1 MSRDRSNL
9 IGGEKPNPDRGTSNS
24 SGKTSKLGRKGDARM
39 HKAVAARLANPDL
52 SLFDALRIGGF
63 DYPSN
68 DDASI
73 MDAEKVTL
81 GQRKNQLSR
90 RLRLARKNGA
100 DAKTDHKSNLTTF
113 DGTHSL
119 AREQEQKALKTSN
132 IGALA
137 LQMKRDGPVLNGLS
151 DDDDDDHIDEQAK
164 RPRIAK
170 YHPEYAPLFVP
181 PSTSVRNP
189 FSNTS
194 IAKKHTQNSAHGYS
208 AASYAPNQQSGDSLN
223 ISNFNPPLGAGT
235 PNFQQQ
241 PLLSQ
246 PLGNVFNNNQ
256 NSQPRASAVAISS
269 LTASAQAIG
278 LTLEQLA
285 MSLSSNP
292 ANLSK
297 IVLGVDDSATAKKQ
311 ETLALHLYE
320 VESKALYS
328 RCMLSAGMDAKRCQQ
343 SSEEYL
349 NFALKAWQ
357 AEGRRLQALMRSLPT
372 VREPPIEPNTETL
385 DSRGRNDVSTPAQD
399 NIPHCKELVTIP
411 EGKADEIDI
420 PNGDNPDG
428 FHVHRLNGQ
437 CGHKAIIHHPKDGVA
452 HIDFVIGEVIEC
464 YQGIEPI
471 HKNSQWLSRYK
482 CKEMECKH
490 KFGGKD
496 TVVSNGVLKNSTEG
510 RQPKTILL
518 SEIDLNDPEWNLDP
532 SGSIDGGVAGLFK
545 LGGSNKEIPTL

>member
-1 MSRDRSNL
+1 MSHDQSNL
-9 IGGEKPNPDRGTSNS
+9 HEKIDVASAEGETENSNA
-24 SGKTSKLGRKGDARM
+24 KTSKLGRKGDARM

-68 DDASI
+68 DDSSI

-90 RLRLARKNGA
+90 RLRLARKNCTDVKPDDKSSLPTFSGA
-100 DAKTDHKSNLTTF
+100 HTMPRDQELTA
-113 DGTHSL
+113 S
-119 AREQEQKALKTSN
+119 KPSN

-151 DDDDDDHIDEQAK
+151 DDDGEDHIDEQSK

-181 PSTSVRNP
+181 PSASVRNP
-189 FSNTS
+189 FGSTG
-194 IAKKHTQNSAHGYS
+194 IAKHSQNSNIPHAYS
-208 AASYAPNQQSGDSLN
+208 TANCVPNQQPEDNKNAAS
-223 ISNFNPPLGAGT
+223 FNPPLGVGNL
-235 PNFQQQ
+235 NFDEL
-241 PLLSQ
+241 PLVSQ
-246 PLGNVFNNNQ
+246 PLGNVFNCNHT
-256 NSQPRASAVAISS
+256 SQPRASAVAISS
-269 LTASAQAIG
+269 LAASAQAVG

-297 IVLGVDDSATAKKQ
+297 IILGVDDSATAKKQ
-311 ETLALHLYE
+311 DALALHLYE

-328 RCMLSAGMDAKRCQQ
+328 KCMLTAGIDPKRCQQ

-357 AEGRRLQALMRSLPT
+357 AEGRRLQALMRRNPT
-372 VREPPIEPNTETL
+372 VRDPPIEPHTDASGSEGNRDASTS
-385 DSRGRNDVSTPAQD
+385 SRGSDSTVKNPDSA
-399 NIPHCKELVTIP
+399 T
-411 EGKADEIDI
+411 GRAKADERDSS
-420 PNGDNPDG
+420 NFQSSDG
-428 FHVHRLNGQ
+428 FHVHRLDGQ

-452 HIDFVIGEVIEC
+452 HIDFVIGEVVEC

-471 HKNSQWLSRYK
+471 HKNSESRWRSRYT
-482 CKEMECKH
+482 CTEMKCKH
-490 KFGGKD
+490 KCYGEG
-496 TVVSNGVLKNSTEG
+496 VASNGIVVESNMEE
-510 RQPKTILL
+510 RQPKTIPL
-518 SEIDLNDPEWNLDP
+518 SEIDLDDPEWNLDP
-532 SGSIDGGVAGLFK
+532 NGSIDGGVVGLFK
-545 LGGSNKEIPTL
+545 LGEI